1 MIDPGETPRQ
11 AALQTGLE
19 VADLVFAG
27 HARFVLGPERRVEY
41 AALYTALTTAHPGF
55 TPDEEISAICW

>member
-1 MIDPGETPRQ
+1 MIDPSETPRQ

-41 AALYTALTTAHPGF
+41 AALTTAHPGF
-55 TPDEEISAICW
+55 TPNEEISAICW